1 MRQEKYQDDH
11 ELKLDLLFVCVIN
24 GKDIILVFMQLT
36 YYQYDD
42 VYHQT
47 AFENSIEMLSDVNLL
62 TYKSFLQI

>member
-36 YYQYDD
+36 YSHY
-42 VYHQT
+42 
-47 AFENSIEMLSDVNLL
+47 MLCISLNQL
-62 TYKSFLQI
+62 KK